1 MEQHAPR
8 NTTVVIAVI
17 LLVMGIAGTFLHL
30 LPNVAGYPGTTVG
43 VVAYVLATI
52 VMLAGIFIRGL

>member
-8 NTTVVIAVI
+8 STTIVIAVI
-17 LLVMGIAGTFLHL
+17 LVIIGVAGTFLHM
-30 LPNVAGYPGTTVG
+30 LPNVGGYPGTTVG

>member
-8 NTTVVIAVI
+8 STTIVIAVI
-17 LLVMGIAGTFLHL
+17 LVVIGVAGTFLHL
-30 LPNVAGYPGTTVG
+30 LPNVGGYSGTTVG
-43 VVAYVLATI
+43 VVAYVLASI

>member
-8 NTTVVIAVI
+8 TTTIVIGVILVVI
-17 LLVMGIAGTFLHL
+17 GIAGTFLHL
-30 LPNVAGYPGTTVG
+30 LPNVGGYSGTTVG

-52 VMLAGIFIRGL
+52 VLLAGIFIRGL

>member
-1 MEQHAPR
+1 MQQHAPR
-8 NTTVVIAVI
+8 STTIVIAVI
-17 LLVMGIAGTFLHL
+17 LVVIGVAGTFLHL
-30 LPNVAGYPGTTVG
+30 IPNVGGYPGETVG

>member
-8 NTTVVIAVI
+8 TTTIVIAVI
-17 LLVMGIAGTFLHL
+17 LLVIGICGTFLHL
-30 LPNVAGYPGTTVG
+30 LPSVGGYAGTTVG
-43 VVAYVLATI
+43 VVAYVLATV

>member
-8 NTTVVIAVI
+8 GITIVIAVI
-17 LLVMGIAGTFLHL
+17 LVVIGIAGTFLNL
-30 LPNVAGYPGTTVG
+30 LPTVAGYPGTTLG
-43 VVAYVLATI
+43 VVAYVAATV

>member
-8 NTTVVIAVI
+8 NTTVVIAIILVVI
-17 LLVMGIAGTFLHL
+17 GIAGTFLHL
-30 LPNVAGYPGTTVG
+30 LPNVGGYPGEIAG

-52 VMLAGIFIRGL
+52 VMLAGIFVRGL

>member
-8 NTTVVIAVI
+8 TTTVVVAIILVVI
-17 LLVMGIAGTFLHL
+17 GVVGTFLHL
-30 LPNVAGYPGTTVG
+30 LPNVGGYSGEIAG

-52 VMLAGIFIRGL
+52 VMLAGIFVRGL

>member
-8 NTTVVIAVI
+8 NTTVVIAIILVVI
-17 LLVMGIAGTFLHL
+17 GVAGTFLHM
-30 LPNVAGYPGTTVG
+30 LPNVGGYAGTTVG

-52 VMLAGIFIRGL
+52 VMLAGIFVRGL